1 VSGWEGTQ
9 KAQEAQQS
17 FFVLLA
23 RLVFLRLY
31 LWEEELVMDACRI
44 PIKDFP
50 DPKIDTALTASPVEK
65 TIVLAGGC
73 FWCVEAVFKELQGV
87 ISARSG
93 YAGDTAATANYR
105 AVCSGST
112 NHAEAIE
119 VRYDASQTTLGQLLK
134 IHFSVAHDPTTV
146 DRQGNDMGRQ
156 YRSAIF
162 YADEDQKRVAEAYIR
177 QLNEARIFR
186 DPIVTTL
193 EPLEAFYVAEEYH
206 QDYAAR
212 NPNQPY
218 VAYVA
223 LPKVDKLRQ
232 NFAERLKKGS

>member
-1 VSGWEGTQ
+1 
-9 KAQEAQQS
+9 
-17 FFVLLA
+17 
-23 RLVFLRLY
+23 
-31 LWEEELVMDACRI
+31 MDSCRI

-50 DPKIDTALTASPVEK
+50 DPKVDTPLTASLAEK

-73 FWCVEAVFKELQGV
+73 FWCVEAVFKELRGV
-87 ISARSG
+87 ISVKSG
-93 YAGDTAATANYR
+93 YAGDSQGKANYR
-105 AVCSGST
+105 MVCSGST

-134 IHFSVAHDPTTV
+134 IHFSVAHDPTTL

-162 YADEDQKRVAEAYIR
+162 YADDEQKRVAEAYIR
-177 QLNEARIFR
+177 QLNDAHVFH
-186 DPIVTTL
+186 DPIVSTI
-193 EPLEAFYVAEEYH
+193 EPLEAFYVAEDYH

-218 VAYVA
+218 IAYVA
-223 LPKVDKLRQ
+223 QPKVDKLKK
-232 NFAERLKKGS
+232 NFAERLKN